1 MEATKYWARPIT
13 HRCTKI
19 TRSWQ
24 IHLHS
29 LSPATFSDFDSWFW
43 TRVSLNLIAHC
54 YLLFLQIVK
63 ALFKPKHTL
72 FCIFWLPHQAARGS
86 TAQPHSAG
94 KHHQII
100 ATYFSTAGIDA
111 GVWKCS
117 QKITS
122 RLLCSSYRKGALH
135 ILICVWPL
143 SRAMGIMIFLLILPS
158 QGVGLS
164 YSLKNSE
171 RGTWYHSINTTG

>member
-1 MEATKYWARPIT
+1 MPRAMEATKYWARPIT
-13 HRCTKI
+13 HRCRKI

-24 IHLHS
+24 IYLHS

-43 TRVSLNLIAHC
+43 TRVSLNLIAHY

-122 RLLCSSYRKGALH
+122 SLLCSSYRKGKH
-135 ILICVWPL
+135 STYWFVFDP
-143 SRAMGIMIFLLILPS
+143 FLEPWES
-158 QGVGLS
+158 WSFYWFCQVR
-164 YSLKNSE
+164 E
-171 RGTWYHSINTTG
+171 